1 MKHLQGKLDLR
12 KIPSAVG
19 GDIAKR
25 HGIILAKSIPAKKYN
40 IKTGEPVTDALKKCP
55 SLVLVPPN
63 YELYERSSKAFIKI
77 LRDYSDIVEQY
88 SIDEAYVDMTG
99 TRLLFGSPVIAAGI
113 IKDRIEREL
122 GFTVNIGISSNK
134 ILAKMASDFEKPNKV
149 HTLFP
154 EEIKY
159 KMWHLAVGDLFFVGQ
174 ATLKVLDKLGIYTIG
189 ELANTDLGILRGHLK
204 SHGEVIWRFAN
215 GIDHS
220 IVIPEPEPNKGY
232 GNSTTIEFDVHDA
245 GTAKLVLLAL
255 AETVG
260 SRLRRDAVKAE
271 VVAVGIKSSDF
282 SYVSHQCV
290 LPAATNITNEIHQ
303 TAGRLFDECWD
314 GLPVR
319 HLGIHTSRIRGS
331 SGRQI
336 SLFDTVN
343 YEKLEKLDE
352 SIDSIRKRYGPD
364 AVKRAAFAESK
375 QLDHMSGGI
384 SREKRTVDY
393 KNEKVD

>member
-12 KIPSAVG
+12 RIPSAVG
-19 GDIAKR
+19 GDIVKR

-40 IKTGEPVTDALKKCP
+40 VKTGEPVTDALKKCP

-63 YELYERSSKAFIKI
+63 YELYERSSRAFIKI
-77 LRDYSDIVEQY
+77 LKEYSDNVEQY

-99 TRLLFGSPVIAAGI
+99 TQLLFGSPVSAAGK
-113 IKDRIEREL
+113 IKARIEREL

-154 EEIKY
+154 EEMKY
-159 KMWHLAVGDLFFVGQ
+159 KMWHLAAGDLFFVGQ

-189 ELANTDLGILRGHLK
+189 ELANTDVGILKGHLK
-204 SHGEVIWRFAN
+204 SHGEVIWKFAN
-215 GIDHS
+215 GIDNS

-232 GNSTTIEFDVHDA
+232 GNSTTIEFDVNDA

-255 AETVG
+255 AETIG
-260 SRLRRDAVKAE
+260 SRLRKDCVKAE
-271 VVAVGIKSSDF
+271 AVAVGIKSSDF

-290 LPAATNITNEIHQ
+290 LPAATNITSEIHQ
-303 TAGRLFDECWD
+303 AAGRLFDECWD

-331 SGRQI
+331 SERQM
-336 SLFDTVN
+336 SLFDTIN
-343 YEKLEKLDE
+343 YEKLEKLDK
-352 SIDSIRKRYGPD
+352 SIDDIRKRYGPD
-364 AVKRAAFAESK
+364 AVQRAVFVENEK
-375 QLDHMSGGI
+375 VDHMSGGI